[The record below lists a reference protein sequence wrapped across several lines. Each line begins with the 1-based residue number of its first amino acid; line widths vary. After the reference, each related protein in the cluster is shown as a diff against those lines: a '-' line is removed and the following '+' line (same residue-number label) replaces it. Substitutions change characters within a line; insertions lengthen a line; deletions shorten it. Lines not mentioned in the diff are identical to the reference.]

1 MFGSYGAS
9 QTIQCTMAK
18 LNFEIRQKKTGGT
31 LGRNEITKSFK
42 FLFQDEAELNVE

>member
-18 LNFEIRQKKTGGT
+18 LNFEIRQKKT
-31 LGRNEITKSFK
+31 LSKNEITKSFK
-42 FLFQDEAELNVE
+42 FIFQDEAELNVE